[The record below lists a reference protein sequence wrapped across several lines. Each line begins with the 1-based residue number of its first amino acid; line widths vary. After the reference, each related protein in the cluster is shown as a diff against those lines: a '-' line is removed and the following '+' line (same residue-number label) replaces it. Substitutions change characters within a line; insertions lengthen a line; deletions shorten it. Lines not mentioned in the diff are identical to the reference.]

1 MKCLKNLKTFKLIL
15 LISFFIGTK
24 TLADNHNIYETLENI
39 RNDIKTLEKAYDSLV
54 KDGLSEDHAAKEI
67 ADLVFK
73 ETGIDPDYG
82 FDEEE

>member
-1 MKCLKNLKTFKLIL
+1 MDYKK
-15 LISFFIGTK
+15 ISMYNRLRDHFIPSSVLDDIFRT
-24 TLADNHNIYETLENI
+24 E
-39 RNDIKTLEKAYDSLV
+39 NDIKTLEKAYDSLI

>member
-1 MKCLKNLKTFKLIL
+1 MYNRLRDH
-15 LISFFIGTK
+15 FIPSSV
-24 TLADNHNIYETLENI
+24 LDDIF
-39 RNDIKTLEKAYDSLV
+39 RNESDIKTLEAAYDSLV
-54 KDGLSEDHAAKEI
+54 KDGFSEDSAAKEI

>member
-1 MKCLKNLKTFKLIL
+1 MYNRLRDHFIPSSL
-15 LISFFIGTK
+15 LDDIFRS
-24 TLADNHNIYETLENI
+24 E
-39 RNDIKTLEKAYDSLV
+39 NDIKTLEKAYDSLV

-73 ETGIDPDYG
+73 ETGINPDYG

>member
-1 MKCLKNLKTFKLIL
+1 MYNRLRDHFIPSSL
-15 LISFFIGTK
+15 LDDIFRS
-24 TLADNHNIYETLENI
+24 E
-39 RNDIKTLEKAYDSLV
+39 NDIKTLEKAYDSLV
-54 KDGLSEDHAAKEI
+54 KDGLYEDHAAKEI

>member
-1 MKCLKNLKTFKLIL
+1 MDYKRINMYNRLRDH
-15 LISFFIGTK
+15 FIPSSVLDDIFRT
-24 TLADNHNIYETLENI
+24 E
-39 RNDIKTLEKAYDSLV
+39 NDIKTLEKAYDSLIT
-54 KDGLSEDHAAKEI
+54 DGLSEDHAAKEI

>member
-1 MKCLKNLKTFKLIL
+1 MYNRLRDHFLPSSL
-15 LISFFIGTK
+15 LDDIFRS
-24 TLADNHNIYETLENI
+24 E
-39 RNDIKTLEKAYDSLV
+39 NDIKTLEKAYDSLV

>member
-1 MKCLKNLKTFKLIL
+1 MDYKRINMYNRLRDHFIPSSL
-15 LISFFIGTK
+15 LDDIFRS
-24 TLADNHNIYETLENI
+24 E
-39 RNDIKTLEKAYDSLV
+39 NDIKTLENAYDSLV

>member
-1 MKCLKNLKTFKLIL
+1 MDYKKINMYNRLRDHFIPSSL
-15 LISFFIGTK
+15 LDEIFRS
-24 TLADNHNIYETLENI
+24 E
-39 RNDIKTLEKAYDSLV
+39 NDIKTLEKAYDFLV

>member
-1 MKCLKNLKTFKLIL
+1 MYNRLRDHFIPSSL
-15 LISFFIGTK
+15 LDDIFRS
-24 TLADNHNIYETLENI
+24 E
-39 RNDIKTLEKAYDSLV
+39 NDIKTLEKAYDSLV

-73 ETGIDPDYG
+73 ETGIDPEYG

>member
-1 MKCLKNLKTFKLIL
+1 MDIKKINMYNRLRDHFVPSSVLDDIFEIE
-15 LISFFIGTK
+15 S
-24 TLADNHNIYETLENI
+24 
-39 RNDIKTLEKAYDSLV
+39 DIKTLEAAYDSLV
-54 KDGLSEDHAAKEI
+54 EDGFSEDSAAKEI

>member
-1 MKCLKNLKTFKLIL
+1 MDYKRINMYNRLRDHFIPSSL
-15 LISFFIGTK
+15 LDDIFRT
-24 TLADNHNIYETLENI
+24 E
-39 RNDIKTLEKAYDSLV
+39 NDIKTLEKAYDSLV

>member
-1 MKCLKNLKTFKLIL
+1 MDYNRINMYNRLRDHFLPSSL
-15 LISFFIGTK
+15 LDDIFRS
-24 TLADNHNIYETLENI
+24 E
-39 RNDIKTLEKAYDSLV
+39 NDIKTLEKAYDSLV

>member
-1 MKCLKNLKTFKLIL
+1 MDYKKINMYNRLRDH
-15 LISFFIGTK
+15 FIPSSV
-24 TLADNHNIYETLENI
+24 LDDIFRSE
-39 RNDIKTLEKAYDSLV
+39 NDIKTLEKAYDSLV

-82 FDEEE
+82 IDEEE

>member
-1 MKCLKNLKTFKLIL
+1 MYNRLRDHFIPSSL
-15 LISFFIGTK
+15 LDDIFRS
-24 TLADNHNIYETLENI
+24 E
-39 RNDIKTLEKAYDSLV
+39 NDIKTLEKAYDSLI

-67 ADLVFK
+67 ANLVFK

>member
-1 MKCLKNLKTFKLIL
+1 MYNRLRDHFVPFSVL
-15 LISFFIGTK
+15 
-24 TLADNHNIYETLENI
+24 D
-39 RNDIKTLEKAYDSLV
+39 DIFRSESDFKTLEKAYDSLV
-54 KDGLSEDHAAKEI
+54 IDGFSEDSAAKEI

>member
-1 MKCLKNLKTFKLIL
+1 MDYKKVNMYNRLRDHFVPSSVLDDIF
-15 LISFFIGTK
+15 
-24 TLADNHNIYETLENI
+24 
-39 RNDIKTLEKAYDSLV
+39 RNEVDIKTLKTAYDSLV
-54 KDGLSEDHAAKEI
+54 KDGFSQDDAAKEI

>member
-1 MKCLKNLKTFKLIL
+1 MDYKRINMYNRLRDHFIPSSL
-15 LISFFIGTK
+15 LDDIFRS
-24 TLADNHNIYETLENI
+24 E
-39 RNDIKTLEKAYDSLV
+39 NDIKTLEKACDSLV

>member
-1 MKCLKNLKTFKLIL
+1 MDYKRINMYNRLRDHFIPSSL
-15 LISFFIGTK
+15 LDDIFRS
-24 TLADNHNIYETLENI
+24 E
-39 RNDIKTLEKAYDSLV
+39 NDIKTLEKAYDSLV

-82 FDEEE
+82 IDEEE

>member
-1 MKCLKNLKTFKLIL
+1 MDYKKINMYNRLRDH
-15 LISFFIGTK
+15 FIPSSV
-24 TLADNHNIYETLENI
+24 LDDIFRNE
-39 RNDIKTLEKAYDSLV
+39 NDIKTLEKAYDSLV

-82 FDEEE
+82 IDEEE